1 MPAESAGAASG
12 SGSAVISVSQL
23 NRMVAG
29 LIESGLPSIWVGGE
43 ISNLTRAASG
53 HWYFTLK
60 DAAAQ
65 VRCVMFRHK
74 AQAVGFQPREGDRV
88 EARGLAGLYQPRGDF
103 QLGVEQLRRAG
114 AGDLHQQFLRIR
126 DRLLAEGLLAPQR
139 KRALPAHPRRIGVI
153 TSAQAAALR
162 DVLAVLRDRAPH
174 IEVILYPSP
183 VQGAD
188 APGALIRALA
198 AAARRAECDLLLLVR
213 GGGSIEDLW
222 AFNDEAL
229 ARAIAASPLPV
240 VSGVGHETDTTIADF
255 VADLRAPTPTA
266 AAVMV
271 TPRRDELIGALA
283 QTASRL
289 ARAAQRGLDTRE
301 QRLDLAGA
309 RLRPPSAQW
318 ALRAQTLERLA
329 GRLHRAGLQ
338 RLDRGERRLD
348 HAVARL
354 RPPDWVA
361 ARQRL
366 AADARR
372 LALAIDRAMVSQT
385 DRLEGMAQQLELV
398 SPRAVLARGYAILQ
412 RADGAVVRRAAEVG
426 EGEPLRAALAEGVLE
441 LTVRSSSPP
450 GPRGLR

>member
-1 MPAESAGAASG
+1 MPADFARDTPG
-12 SGSAVISVSQL
+12 SGNAVISVSQL

-29 LIESGLPSIWVGGE
+29 LIESGLPSLWVGGE

-126 DRLLAEGLLAPQR
+126 DRLLAEGLLAPER
-139 KRALPAHPRRIGVI
+139 KRPLPAHPRRIGVI
-153 TSAQAAALR
+153 TSPQAAALR

-174 IEVILYPSP
+174 IEVILYPAP

-188 APGALIRALA
+188 APAALARALA
-198 AAARRAECDLLLLVR
+198 TAARRAECDLLLLVR

-222 AFNDEAL
+222 AFNDEPL
-229 ARAIAASPLPV
+229 ARAIADCPLPV

-266 AAVMV
+266 AAVLA
-271 TPRRDELIGALA
+271 TPRREDLLAALA
-283 QTASRL
+283 QTAGRL
-289 ARAAQRGLDTRE
+289 GRATQRMLDTRE
-301 QRLDLAGA
+301 QRLDMAAG
-309 RLRPPSAQW
+309 RLRSPSAQW
-318 ALRAQTLERLA
+318 ALRAQALEALVGRLNRA
-329 GRLHRAGLQ
+329 GRQA
-338 RLDRGERRLD
+338 LDHGERRLE
-348 HAVARL
+348 HVQARL
-354 RPPDWVA
+354 RSPDWA
-361 ARQRL
+361 SARQRL
-366 AADARR
+366 DAVARR
-372 LALAIDRAMVSQT
+372 LGLAAERVVASRA
-385 DRLEGMAQQLELV
+385 DRLDGLAQQLELV

-412 RADGAVVRRAAEVG
+412 RADGSVVRRAADVPA
-426 EGEPLRAALAEGVLE
+426 GEPLRAALAEGALE
-441 LTVRSSSPP
+441 LTVLSSSPP
-450 GPRGLR
+450 APRGLR

>member
-1 MPAESAGAASG
+1 MAAEFSGEGAGRG
-12 SGSAVISVSQL
+12 GAVITVSQL

-29 LIESGLPSIWVGGE
+29 LIESGLPSVWVGGE

-126 DRLLAEGLLAPQR
+126 DRLLAEGLLAPER
-139 KRALPAHPRRIGVI
+139 RRALPAHPRRIGVI
-153 TSAQAAALR
+153 TSPQAAALR

-174 IEVILYPSP
+174 IEVVLYPAA

-188 APGALIRALA
+188 APGALIRALSV
-198 AAARRAECDLLLLVR
+198 AARRAECDLLLLVR

-266 AAVMV
+266 AAVLA
-271 TPRRDELIGALA
+271 TPRRDDLLGALV
-283 QTASRL
+283 QTAGRL
-289 ARAAQRGLDTRE
+289 GRAAQRSLDTRE
-301 QRLDLAGA
+301 QRLDMAAG
-309 RLRPPSAQW
+309 RLRSPSAQW
-318 ALRAQTLERLA
+318 ALRVQALEGLA

-338 RLDRGERRLD
+338 RLDRSERRLD
-348 HAVARL
+348 HAMARL
-354 RPPDWVA
+354 RPPDWA
-361 ARQRL
+361 SARQRL
-366 AADARR
+366 ASDVQR
-372 LALAIDRAMVSQT
+372 LTLAIDRALLGRT
-385 DRLEGMAQQLELV
+385 DRLQGMAQQLELV

-412 RADGAVVRRAAEVG
+412 RADGSVVRRAAEVPAG
-426 EGEPLRAALAEGVLE
+426 EQLRAALADGALD
-441 LTVRSSSPP
+441 LTVLSSSPP
-450 GPRGLR
+450 EPRGLR